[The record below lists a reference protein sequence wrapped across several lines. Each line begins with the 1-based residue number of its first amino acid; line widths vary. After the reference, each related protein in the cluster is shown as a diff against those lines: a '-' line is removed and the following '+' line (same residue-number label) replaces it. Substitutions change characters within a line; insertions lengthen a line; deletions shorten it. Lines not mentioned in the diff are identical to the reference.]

1 MTNTLKMVHIKK
13 KGEKKGKTEPKIER
27 SFYLPA
33 LLFPANVPPA
43 ANDIQE
49 RVRERL
55 GFAWWL
61 GGKESASQ
69 YRR

>member
-13 KGEKKGKTEPKIER
+13 KRGGEGKTEPKIER
-27 SFYLPA
+27 PFYLPA

-43 ANDIQE
+43 ANDVQE

-55 GFAWWL
+55 GLAWWL
-61 GGKESASQ
+61 GGK
-69 YRR
+69 